1 MRVRTILSLL
11 VSAFVLQMPIADHF
25 GAVALAAGPTSDVCH
40 DAAPLARLPAD
51 DGVSAQPLD
60 AATLSQLAKTKA
72 ESNDPERANRDL
84 ATGRPEVLAAQAAR
98 KSAALRSG
106 NARGS
111 ASVFTD
117 RASMLRACA
126 TMRQGASLPTTLASI
141 ADALSSHAAATT
153 GSGYGWVDNLNQ
165 QGQQRSYW
173 CGPATVSETAYS
185 MYYNGRG
192 AIPVSQSTAASYMGT
207 TTDGTTVG
215 AFVNG
220 LNAYVGRPVAGWN
233 WYAFV
238 WLSYNPTSS
247 ERSNFVSYLEFD
259 VNNGWPVGGDAWE
272 AAYGPH
278 LRGHPYNQ
286 TIFHYIELGGYGSS
300 GGSIYYADSA
310 TTVWSTVPPYS
321 WFDMQTMIT
330 ILGGRGYAW

>member
-11 VSAFVLQMPIADHF
+11 LSAFVLQLPIADRF
-25 GAVALAAGPTSDVCH
+25 GALAIAASGPATNVCH
-40 DAAPLARLPAD
+40 DAAPLSRLPAD

-60 AATLSQLAKTKA
+60 AATLSQIAQAKA
-72 ESNDPERANRDL
+72 SANDPERANRDL
-84 ATGRPEVLAAQAAR
+84 STGRPDVLAAQAAR
-98 KSAALRSG
+98 KRAAARSG
-106 NARGS
+106 SVGGS

-117 RASMLRACA
+117 RDSLIRACT
-126 TMRQGASLPTTLASI
+126 TMKQASLPTTLAQI
-141 ADALSSHAAATT
+141 GDALSSHAAATT

-165 QGQQRSYW
+165 QGQQLSYW

-185 MYYNGRG
+185 MYYDGRG

-238 WLSYNPTSS
+238 WLSYNPTAT

-259 VNNGWPVGGDAWE
+259 VDRGWPVGGDAWE
-272 AAYGPH
+272 EAYGPH
-278 LRGHPYNQ
+278 LKGHPYNQ
-286 TIFHYIELGGYGSS
+286 TIFHYVELGGYGSY

>member
-11 VSAFVLQMPIADHF
+11 VSAFVLQLPIADRF
-25 GAVALAAGPTSDVCH
+25 GAVALAASGAANVCH

-51 DGVSAQPLD
+51 DGVASQPLD
-60 AATLSQLAKTKA
+60 AATLAQIAKAKA
-72 ESNDPERANRDL
+72 EATDPERANRDL
-84 ATGRPEVLAAQAAR
+84 TTGRPDVLAAQAAR
-98 KSAALRSG
+98 KTATLRSG

-117 RASMLRACA
+117 RASMHQACGTA
-126 TMRQGASLPTTLASI
+126 KASLPVTLANI
-141 ADALSSHAAATT
+141 VGAFSSHAAATT

-173 CGPATVSETAYS
+173 CGPATVSEVAYS
-185 MYYNGRG
+185 MYYDGRG

-207 TTDGTTVG
+207 TTDGTSVG

-238 WLSYNPTSS
+238 WLSYSPTST

-259 VNNGWPVGGDAWE
+259 VDRGWPVGGDAWE
-272 AAYGPH
+272 EAYGPH
-278 LRGHPYNQ
+278 LKGHPYNQ
-286 TIFHYIELGGYGSS
+286 TIFHYVELGGYGSY